1 MERTMQHGALVLRL
15 ALGTM
20 FIAHALLK
28 YCVFTCPERSLTSS
42 SAELLRPLG
51 VAGAD
56 PGAPGRHLGACR
68 QRLAVLAHAL
78 IGDGAYALTPIF
90 RARKLPAVIQALS

>member
-28 YCVFTCPERSLTSS
+28 CYVFTL
-42 SAELLRPLG
+42 
-51 VAGAD
+51 
-56 PGAPGRHLGACR
+56 PG
-68 QRLAVLAHAL
+68 
-78 IGDGAYALTPIF
+78 ALTPIF

>member
-28 YCVFTCPERSLTSS
+28 YYVFTCPERSLTSPS
-42 SAELLRPLG
+42 P
-51 VAGAD
+51 
-56 PGAPGRHLGACR
+56 APGRHLGACR